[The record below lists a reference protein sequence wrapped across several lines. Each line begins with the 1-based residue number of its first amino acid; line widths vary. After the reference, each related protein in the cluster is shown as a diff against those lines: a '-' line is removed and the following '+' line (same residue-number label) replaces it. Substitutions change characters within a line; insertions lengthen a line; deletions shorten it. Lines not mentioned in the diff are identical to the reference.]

1 MMKSKLLAAVAVAV
15 AALNAPASAS
25 AAGNATVVNVAGEAA
40 YTTFIS
46 ESGEGDSCIKTTVGI
61 VAAHEITQNVPG
73 KPDLVT
79 TAFIRLAQSTCNGT
93 PLREY
98 RGGSR
103 ELDKN
108 TFQLLGQPRTANFT
122 TTHFFL
128 ENYLAPQEEPG
139 LFVNVNVT
147 WTGEGAIGKNRNTN
161 QNIEIAPDCKLTFQG
176 TGVFRH
182 APALGSVVDVETGT
196 NYTPGPSEDEFNPA
210 EEEDPSQIGF
220 FRSATLNIG
229 ACSGLQP

>member
-1 MMKSKLLAAVAVAV
+1 MRKSRLLAAVAVPV
-15 AALNAPASAS
+15 AALNAPATAS

-46 ESGEGDSCIKTTVGI
+46 QSDCIKTTVGI

-79 TAFIRLAQSTCNGT
+79 TAFIRLAQSNSCNET
-93 PLREY
+93 ESEY
-98 RGGSR
+98 LGFSR
-103 ELDKN
+103 ELDED

-122 TTHFFL
+122 TTDFIL
-128 ENYLAPQEEPG
+128 TNTLSPSDELA
-139 LFVNVNVT
+139 VNVNVT
-147 WTGEGAIGKNRNTN
+147 WSGTGAIGKNRNTN
-161 QNIEIAPDCKLTFQG
+161 QNIEIASDCKLTFQG